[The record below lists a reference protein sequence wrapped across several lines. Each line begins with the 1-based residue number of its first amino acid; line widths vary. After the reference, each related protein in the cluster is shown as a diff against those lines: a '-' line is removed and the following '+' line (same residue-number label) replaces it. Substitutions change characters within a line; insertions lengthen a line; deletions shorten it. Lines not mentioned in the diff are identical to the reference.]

1 MSDGVKNEKPKIA
14 DYLAN
19 ERTYLAWL
27 RTGITVIALGF
38 VVAKFGLIL
47 KELAPSA
54 STTSFHF
61 STYIGVGLVL
71 VGGFMELLALKRFTR
86 NQDRISEG
94 KYEPTLFIEL
104 VMSSTIFIISMLLIV
119 YLILTL

>member
-1 MSDGVKNEKPKIA
+1 MTSNVDEKPKIA

-47 KELAPSA
+47 KELAPSTP
-54 STTSFHF
+54 TTSFSF
-61 STYIGVGLVL
+61 SSYIGIALVL
-71 VGGFMELLALKRFTR
+71 VGGFMELLALTRFTR
-86 NQDRISEG
+86 NQDRITKG
-94 KYEPTLFIEL
+94 KYTPTKAIEII
-104 VMSSTIFIISMLLIV
+104 MSSTIFTIAILLIV